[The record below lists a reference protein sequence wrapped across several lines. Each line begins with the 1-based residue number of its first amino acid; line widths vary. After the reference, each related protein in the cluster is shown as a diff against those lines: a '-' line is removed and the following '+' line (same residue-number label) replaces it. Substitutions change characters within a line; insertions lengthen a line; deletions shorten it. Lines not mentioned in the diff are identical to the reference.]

1 MKKLILAT
9 AVAITCMSSLAQ
21 ADEPAAPVP
30 DNALSFNIGAVNDYR
45 FRGISQ
51 TRFDP
56 AIQGGADYVYNPLG
70 LYAGTW
76 LSNIKWIK
84 DTVNAS
90 GNASGKGSTEWD
102 IYGGKRGDIGGGFT
116 YDVGGLYYYYPSN
129 NYASAGGTANAN
141 TFELYGQIG
150 YGVSYFKISNA
161 MTNTFGNLDSKNSR
175 YYDLSSNPEI
185 AGGVILGLHIGH
197 QTIAGSTFGVSNSKF
212 SYTDW
217 KIGVS
222 KTFDDLAGITAGVAL
237 VGTDAKD
244 GSYVT
249 PDGKNLGRSGVVV
262 SVAKTF

>member
-1 MKKLILAT
+1 MHKIVLAS
-9 AVAITCMSSLAQ
+9 AIALTFAGNLAY
-21 ADEPAAPVP
+21 ADEAAAPVP

-51 TRFDP
+51 SRFDP
-56 AIQGGADYVYNPLG
+56 AVQGGADYVYNPLG

-76 LSNIKWIK
+76 LSNIDWIK
-84 DTVNAS
+84 DTVNEANNGTS
-90 GNASGKGSTEWD
+90 GSAEWD
-102 IYGGKRGDIGGGFT
+102 IYGGKRGDIGHGFT

-129 NYASAGGTANAN
+129 NYASIGANAN
-141 TFELYGQIG
+141 TFELYGQLG

-161 MTNTFGNLDSKNSR
+161 MTNTFGNVDSKNSR

-185 AGGVILGLHIGH
+185 GGGVILGLHIGH
-197 QTIAGSTFGVSNSKF
+197 QTIAGSSGGVSNSKF

-222 KTFDDLAGITAGVAL
+222 KTFDDLAGITAGIAY
-237 VGTDAKD
+237 VGTNAQDT
-244 GSYVT
+244 SYVS
-249 PDGKNLGRSGVVV
+249 PDGKNLGGSGIVV